1 MQKNNTEHLKELD
14 TSFHSMIYEAS
25 GSRMIERILSDLH
38 RNTKAYRRQSICV
51 PGRLEKMMEEHREIL
66 IEYKIGISETF
77 KENKTARKLL
87 SEAIEN
93 KKSYTSDLSM

>member
-1 MQKNNTEHLKELD
+1 MEHIKELD
-14 TSFHSMIYEAS
+14 TVFHRTIYEAS

-66 IEYKIGISETF
+66 S
-77 KENKTARKLL
+77 ALL
-87 SEAIEN
+87 SGSAEEAEQLTSAHIAHALEN
-93 KKSYTSDLSM
+93 MLTVLREAAEESQ